1 MGDAGA
7 ADLAADPEAGIDLLI
22 ERGVL
27 AEGRAGLVTT
37 TDFEDVR
44 GIYRDS
50 YADADDARFRETV
63 ADLFDLDEAAAADR
77 IEETGVTREE
87 LVSFLALRSFLE
99 EPSDRQSLAVLAAII
114 TEVDPGSAVPRGL
127 TAIAD
132 GELDAF
138 LGDHPDA
145 AVIVF
150 THNCDPCRE
159 MKADLDD
166 IRAVT
171 PEGVALAGVDG
182 SEAPDIRREYEVE
195 VAPTTLVFRD
205 GELVDSHRGRRRPV
219 QLEEAFAAAFGG

>member
-1 MGDAGA
+1 MADTRA
-7 ADLAADPEAGIDLLI
+7 ADLAADPDAGIDLLI
-22 ERGVL
+22 DRGVIV
-27 AEGRAGLVTT
+27 EGREGLVTT

-50 YADADDARFRETV
+50 YADADDARFRDTV
-63 ADLFDLDEAAAADR
+63 ADLFGLDGAEAEDR

-99 EPSDRQSLAVLAAII
+99 EPPDRQSLAVLAAIV
-114 TEVDPGSAVPRGL
+114 TEVEPGSAVPRGL
-127 TAIAD
+127 TAIDD

-138 LGDHPDA
+138 LEKHPDA

-159 MKADLDD
+159 MKADLAD

-171 PEGVALAGVDG
+171 PEGVTLAGVDG
-182 SEAPDIRREYEVE
+182 SEAPDIRRQYEVE

-205 GELVDSHRGRRRPV
+205 GELVDRHRGRRRPA
-219 QLEEAFAAAFGG
+219 QLDAAFEAAYGD